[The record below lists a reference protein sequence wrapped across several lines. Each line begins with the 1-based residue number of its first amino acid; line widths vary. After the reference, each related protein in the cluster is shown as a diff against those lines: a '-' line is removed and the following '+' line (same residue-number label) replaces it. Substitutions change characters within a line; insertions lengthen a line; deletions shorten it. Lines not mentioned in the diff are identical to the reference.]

1 MVMRV
6 RPEELNYLCLCAQRA
21 KLGIVE
27 IGCLDGKT
35 ACHLARNARV
45 PVYSIDPIIPDS
57 MDPELMGSEIAILE
71 NTEGLS
77 NFFFIKD
84 YSFNVVLSWDKE
96 FDFIFFDGDHHYEAV
111 KKDFKDWFPLLSS
124 GGCLAF
130 HDSGAGARGGP
141 ERWPGPS
148 RLADELIA
156 DGNDVIYVET
166 IESLTV
172 FRKK

>member
-1 MVMRV
+1 MRV

-35 ACHLARNARV
+35 AFHLAKNAIV

-57 MDPELMGSEIAILE
+57 MDPELMGSEVTILE
-71 NTEGLS
+71 NTGGLS

-96 FDFIFFDGDHHYEAV
+96 FDFIFFDGDHQYEAV

-130 HDSGAGARGGP
+130 HDSGAGERGGP

-148 RLADELIA
+148 KLADELIA
-156 DGNDVIYVET
+156 GCSDVVYVET
-166 IESLTV
+166 VESLTI